1 MSEPRWYR
9 KRSRL
14 LIGLVLLQALFLI
27 GITLSFY
34 AIGWFGKEI
43 RLQTVPIDPRDLL
56 YGDYVVLKYD
66 INQIHTS
73 LWKGPG
79 KINEDIKTVYVV
91 IKPNEKSTNKTYEAV
106 GVYEQKPVVQ
116 EDAVILRGTIESIYD
131 NNIHVK
137 YGLETYYVAE
147 NTGLKLE
154 KQVGKLVTKVKVAP
168 WGRAVLE
175 GIE

>member
-14 LIGLVLLQALFLI
+14 LTVLVLTQAIVLI
-27 GITLSFY
+27 GISLSFY
-34 AIGWFGKEI
+34 AVGWFGKEI
-43 RLQTVPIDPRDLL
+43 RLQTVPIDPRDLM
-56 YGDYVVLKYD
+56 YGDYVILKYD
-66 INQIHTS
+66 INQINTS

-79 KINEDIKTVYVV
+79 AIYKDSKTLYVV
-91 IKPNEKSTNKTYEAV
+91 IKPNDTSAKKTYEAI
-106 GVYEQKPVVQ
+106 GIYDQKP
-116 EDAVILRGTIESIYD
+116 AVHGEEVALRATFDYRDDSY
-131 NNIHVK
+131 IHVK

-147 NTGLKLE
+147 NTGKLLE
-154 KQVGKLVTKVKVAP
+154 DQAGTVVSKVKVAP

>member
-1 MSEPRWYR
+1 MTEPRWYH

-14 LIGLVLLQALFLI
+14 IMGLVLAQAIFLI

-66 INQIHTS
+66 INQINAS
-73 LWKGPG
+73 LWMGPG
-79 KINEDIKTVYVV
+79 KILGDNKIVYVV
-91 IKPNEKSTNKTYEAV
+91 IKPNEKNTNKTYEAV
-106 GVYEQKPVVQ
+106 GIYDQKPTVQ
-116 EDAVILRGTIESIYD
+116 GEEVALRGTLEYRD
-131 NNIHVK
+131 NSYIHVK
-137 YGLETYYVAE
+137 YGLETYYIAE
-147 NTGLKLE
+147 NTGKKLE
-154 KQVGKLVTKVKVAP
+154 EQVGTLVTKVKVAP
-168 WGRAVLE
+168 WGRAILE

>member
-14 LIGLVLLQALFLI
+14 LSGLVLLQALFLI

-34 AIGWFGKEI
+34 AVGWFGKEI

-66 INQIHTS
+66 INQISTS

-79 KINEDIKTVYVV
+79 EIYKDNKNLYVV
-91 IKPNEKSTNKTYEAV
+91 IKPNEKSTKKTYEV
-106 GVYEQKPVVQ
+106 IGIYDQKPAVHGEEVVLRATF
-116 EDAVILRGTIESIYD
+116 EYRDATY
-131 NNIHVK
+131 IHVK
-137 YGLETYYVAE
+137 YGLETYYIAE
-147 NTGLKLE
+147 NTGKKLE
-154 KQVGKLVTKVKVAP
+154 DQVGTLVSKIKVAP